1 MSVILQSLHTAA
13 GFSAISLYTSVY
25 ERISTEMEAV
35 AITPSHRLIGASPG
49 DKVNVFLINYSKSR
63 FDKWQTLSP

>member
-1 MSVILQSLHTAA
+1 MSVILQRLHTAA
-13 GFSAISLYTSVY
+13 GFSAITVYTSVY
-25 ERISTEMEAV
+25 ERVSTEMEAV

-49 DKVNVFLINYSKSR
+49 DKVNVFLNNYSKLR